1 MKVIQKVSML
11 ISPSQLNSV
20 WKVAGVLLFHMV
32 SLHLT
37 ILCPAVHKVSDAIRK
52 ELFVLSVKAVIR
64 CFLYLFIIICKLM
77 TSKRPL

>member
-20 WKVAGVLLFHMV
+20 WKVTGVLLFHMV

-37 ILCPAVHKVSDAIRK
+37 ILCPAVHKVPDAIRK
-52 ELFVLSVKAVIR
+52 ELFVLSVKAVMH
-64 CFLYLFIIICKLM
+64 CFLYLIIIICKLT